1 MSVIAETKVDTSGPC
16 GHPLVDMLVT
26 KEGYPHLTDVAA
38 LNAYAATDGAH
49 CIFIPGDGATNL
61 ETPDVAV
68 VLPELKM
75 AFQGQFDCAVAQGD
89 AEKAIKEMT
98 GTHKTPQLVFFREG
112 RPLSTM
118 ARVRDWS
125 EYMARIPQ
133 ILAMPTP
140 EDNA

>member
-1 MSVIAETKVDTSGPC
+1 MSELLETKIDTSGPC
-16 GHPLVDMLVT
+16 GHPLVDRLVT
-26 KEGYPHLTDVAA
+26 QEGYPHLQDIDAFDT
-38 LNAYAATDGAH
+38 YAGAPGVH
-49 CIFIPGDGATNL
+49 CIFIPGDGASNL
-61 ETPDVAV
+61 ETPDVAIV
-68 VLPELKM
+68 VPELKM
-75 AFQGQFDCAVAQGD
+75 AFQGAFDCAVAQGA

-125 EYMARIPQ
+125 DYMARIPQ

-140 EDNA
+140 DADA